1 MLYYNRIDV
10 CLEINVNK
18 KSEPNECDVCHYWY
32 FFSKDLEFQ
41 SNFCN
46 RYHHLLMMSM
56 KPSTIAILNCKGC
69 NYHCIISRTS
79 KNGATCL
86 MQNADRKK
94 RNIIKR
100 KNFLSHIKMGK

>member
-1 MLYYNRIDV
+1 
-10 CLEINVNK
+10 
-18 KSEPNECDVCHYWY
+18 
-32 FFSKDLEFQ
+32 
-41 SNFCN
+41 
-46 RYHHLLMMSM
+46 M
-56 KPSTIAILNCKGC
+56 KPSTIAISNVKGC

-100 KNFLSHIKMGK
+100 KKFLSRIKMGK